1 METINVKDELEGCV
15 YPVLGQNDSFNNTP
29 TPYEINTKELAKTL
43 IKIDSNTYKI
53 KEPDC
58 CIFISIF
65 WFLTVIDLF
74 VTISCLV
81 GRNPLWVV
89 FVCFFAMSIM
99 PVIFGAFSLWKIL
112 KLDNNSISITKK
124 RMLFCFNS
132 TVVYNSGELK
142 CAGIFHNIINDE
154 DGKNEYYE
162 ASLVTTSGQKIR
174 IVKIGKNININNF
187 KFFIDIL
194 NEHIKN
200 NMQK

>member
-1 METINVKDELEGCV
+1 M
-15 YPVLGQNDSFNNTP
+15 
-29 TPYEINTKELAKTL
+29 
-43 IKIDSNTYKI
+43 
-53 KEPDC
+53 
-58 CIFISIF
+58 
-65 WFLTVIDLF
+65 
-74 VTISCLV
+74 
-81 GRNPLWVV
+81 
-89 FVCFFAMSIM
+89 
-99 PVIFGAFSLWKIL
+99 
-112 KLDNNSISITKK
+112 
-124 RMLFCFNS
+124 
-132 TVVYNSGELK
+132 ELK